1 MLVRK
6 EINMLHPCE
15 ANRLRASAIIPG
27 MLILACALLTS
38 GCTAVGFG
46 IGAIVDANKPK
57 QVEVPKSQW
66 LDIRPGQSVL
76 IMKRGD
82 TATERFEV
90 IGAAADTNGIAAR
103 PMDAVG
109 YDAPISL
116 RLRRSIYKERSPGR
130 SMWTLDTLDVAAD
143 DIELLYKPRARN
155 GRLYGALIGLAADV
169 GTLIILALTWED
181 SWGFSGGG
189 GW

>member
-1 MLVRK
+1 MNHSKVPKHR
-6 EINMLHPCE
+6 
-15 ANRLRASAIIPG
+15 RA
-27 MLILACALLTS
+27 LAVVAGALLLGCALSTT
-38 GCTAVGFG
+38 GCTAVGYG

-57 QVEVPKSQW
+57 QVEVPRSQW
-66 LDIRPGQSVL
+66 LDIKQGESV
-76 IMKRGD
+76 IIAQKGD
-82 TATERFEV
+82 TSMERFSL
-90 IGAAADTNGIAAR
+90 IGAALDTNATAAR
-103 PMDAVG
+103 PLDAVG
-109 YDAPISL
+109 HDAAISL
-116 RLRRSIYKERSPGR
+116 RLGRSIYKEQFRGR